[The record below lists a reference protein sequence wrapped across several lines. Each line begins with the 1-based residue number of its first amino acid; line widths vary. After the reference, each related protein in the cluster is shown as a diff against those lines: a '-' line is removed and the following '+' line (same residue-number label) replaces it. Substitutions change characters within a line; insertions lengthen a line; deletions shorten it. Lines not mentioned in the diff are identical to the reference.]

1 MDFCIQHNM
10 QEEFA
15 KISLS
20 KAEGVFPIKLFLYVK
35 AFHFTVSCPYWK
47 KRTKFSHHAFTTVR
61 TIFFFFFLQKVLNTC
76 HGKAQQEMLKCK
88 TEQHGP

>member
-35 AFHFTVSCPYWK
+35 AFHFIVSCPY
-47 KRTKFSHHAFTTVR
+47 
-61 TIFFFFFLQKVLNTC
+61 
-76 HGKAQQEMLKCK
+76 
-88 TEQHGP
+88 